1 MVLHSSP
8 TEIYLSPANLLSDI
22 VSKFFEIS
30 CDFIPFLNVL
40 FCHILSRDRIVT
52 IRTYLFVPNYTKQPW
67 INLKI
72 VKSSQSS
79 KINILRIVNNL
90 IATSLEYIHPDSA
103 KLPNRIQ
110 YGKNQQYP
118 NGSELSNLGL
128 SVTCFK
134 YRQE

>member
-1 MVLHSSP
+1 M
-8 TEIYLSPANLLSDI
+8 
-22 VSKFFEIS
+22 
-30 CDFIPFLNVL
+30 
-40 FCHILSRDRIVT
+40 T
-52 IRTYLFVPNYTKQPW
+52 IRTYLVRIPNYTKQPW

-103 KLPNRIQ
+103 KLPNFIQ
-110 YGKNQQYP
+110 YGMKSVVP
-118 NGSELSNLGL
+118 WVPHGSELSNLGL